1 MAHITPCVKD
11 GLLHFFEGGWQ
22 CGIRVESNTGLYTF
36 GQRYYDT
43 DLGRWTQMDPVGG
56 TVGNPNSGN
65 PYVYAS
71 DAPNMRVD
79 PSGACDAFQT
89 ALIIVGVIGIFAAG
103 FALLSVAVP
112 TGSAIVAAL
121 TATTFTAETGAVFGF
136 LSAALGFAA
145 AAASALVGAFQ
156 YALDQLNAKS

>member
-22 CGIRVESNTGLYTF
+22 CGIRVESNTTLYTF

-65 PYVYAS
+65 PYVYAN
-71 DAPNMRVD
+71 DEPNMLTD
-79 PSGACDAFQT
+79 PTGRDSNPLLCGLTLGLAAAGIILGGWIAISALATVGTEGLIAGLILTSAGQSFVGGFLT
-89 ALIIVGVIGIFAAG
+89 ALASGVGGILIAY
-103 FALLSVAVP
+103 LSGVC
-112 TGSAIVAAL
+112 G
-121 TATTFTAETGAVFGF
+121 G
-136 LSAALGFAA
+136 
-145 AAASALVGAFQ
+145 
-156 YALDQLNAKS
+156 

>member
-1 MAHITPCVKD
+1 MARITPCVKD

-65 PYVYAS
+65 PYVYAN
-71 DAPNMRVD
+71 DLPNMFVY
-79 PSGACDAFQT
+79 PSGACDYVTIVILIGAIIAGGLVLAALAPAGVPTATAIFT
-89 ALIIVGVIGIFAAG
+89 ALTTTIT
-103 FALLSVAVP
+103 LTTAV
-112 TGSAIVAAL
+112 TL
-121 TATTFTAETGAVFGF
+121 GF
-136 LSAALGFAA
+136 LVLQSHLTR
-145 AAASALVGAFQ
+145 
-156 YALDQLNAKS
+156 